1 MASDTEK
8 AELAHF
14 CLFALLKQSHPFLD
28 FLTSW
33 TEEFQSL
40 ATARLLNADTRVEF
54 VTRR

>member
-28 FLTSW
+28 FLI
-33 TEEFQSL
+33 EEFQSL
-40 ATARLLNADTRVEF
+40 VTARLLNADTWVEF